1 MPNCKNCRKKLS
13 DDWIYCPWCGKKQI
27 ATKRKTIKR
36 ENGTGSV
43 YKRSDLTNRPYLAVT
58 PTKEGIKPE
67 IIGYFATAQEAKDAL
82 HEYKKNPVTGL
93 NITLKNIYDDWLPI
107 GTKDKSKQLVD
118 SYRAAFNKLFFLWDL
133 KFREIGYI
141 NVQNILES
149 LQKPHVKRDKK
160 GVAVLKDGSPVI
172 LPPSS
177 YSSLHDVKVLCGL
190 LCKFAIKNKIIR
202 ENWATLLD
210 LPKRSS
216 SVKDCFNDLE
226 RKKIENAAFGKRKS
240 KKVPFADCILF
251 MIYTGLR
258 ITEFLN
264 LTKFSVRESNG
275 NYALYGGIKTDAG
288 KNKVVPVHHKIVPI
302 LKEWIAKGGQT
313 IFCKDD
319 GSPYRSEY
327 FREKCYYPALE
338 QMGIRKLSPH
348 ATRRTCATM
357 MSAAGVQEEDFI
369 AIMGHTDFSVD
380 IDSYIFQTAE
390 KLQPAIEKLS

>member
-27 ATKRKTIKR
+27 ETKRKTIKR
-36 ENGTGSV
+36 ENGTGSIF
-43 YKRSDLTNRPYLAVT
+43 KRYDIKNRPYVALCPSESDKKREA
-58 PTKEGIKPE
+58 
-67 IIGYFATAQEAKDAL
+67 IGYYATAQEAKDAL
-82 HEYKKNPVTGL
+82 YDYKKNPTDKL
-93 NITLKNIYDDWLPI
+93 NITLEELYAEWKPI
-107 GTKDKSKQLVD
+107 GLKDKSKQLSD
-118 SYRAAFNKLFFLWDL
+118 SYRAAYNKLSPLW
-133 KFREIGYI
+133 KIRFREIGYGQ
-141 NVQNILES
+141 VQNILES
-149 LQKPHVKRDKK
+149 LQKPHTKCDKK
-160 GVAVLKDGSPVI
+160 GVATLKGGKPVI

-190 LCKFAIKNKIIR
+190 LCKFAAKNNIVR
-202 ENWATLLD
+202 DNWAVLLD
-210 LPKRSS
+210 LPKKSQ
-216 SVKDCFNDLE
+216 SVKDCFDDLE
-226 RKKIENAAFGKRKS
+226 RKKIENAAFGTAGS
-240 KKVPFADCILF
+240 EKVPFADFILF
-251 MIYTGLR
+251 MTYTGLR

-313 IFCKDD
+313 VFCKDD
-319 GSPYRSEY
+319 GSPYRAEY
-327 FREKCYYPALE
+327 FRKKCYYPALE
-338 QMGIRKLSPH
+338 QIGVRKLSPH

-357 MSAAGVQEEDFI
+357 MSAAGVREEDFI